1 VEFSASGNSQ
11 SVFAIAGRLRR
22 IAAAFIRKLPMPQRS
37 PYVSPTAQARLV
49 VALTTAAWRIA
60 PSSPHEVARRAPHG
74 YVPIRAMRR
83 FHAAAAL
90 ALLPH
95 SW

>member
-1 VEFSASGNSQ
+1 
-11 SVFAIAGRLRR
+11 
-22 IAAAFIRKLPMPQRS
+22 MPQRS

-83 FHAAAAL
+83 FHAAAAP